1 MVKRLNRVN
10 DPASSAPRES
20 QRQKGDTPNRISDP
34 DSLGWERRTSC
45 TLPHSVGHTAL
56 QRACCKDL

>member
-10 DPASSAPRES
+10 DPASNAPRES
-20 QRQKGDTPNRISDP
+20 QRQKGEIPNRISDP
-34 DSLGWERRTSC
+34 YSLGWERRTSC
-45 TLPHSVGHTAL
+45 TLPHSVGHIAL

>member
-10 DPASSAPRES
+10 DPASNASRES
-20 QRQKGDTPNRISDP
+20 QRQKGETPNRISDP

-45 TLPHSVGHTAL
+45 TLPHSVGHSEL
-56 QRACCKDL
+56 